1 MHAGPFCRR
10 LTVRIPTTEAGKGL
24 GAVLQGWQRQWRSP
38 PLSMERQ
45 VPCCFLVFRFPIV
58 CFDLTGLK
66 CTSKYKWH
74 PFALGQLSLSTVSVL
89 FVKRKFLLK
98 AIILC
103 SRNNYALV
111 SFKWLLKPDI
121 QIVFTPSIKQNL
133 SSCFLVSVK
142 SAVAAFTNY
151 FCTEIQEWRSE
162 MQEEL
167 ARDKEDISDA
177 GESNFCWLSYSCITK
192 VWGF

>member
-10 LTVRIPTTEAGKGL
+10 LTVRIPTTEAGTGL
-24 GAVLQGWQRQWRSP
+24 GAVLQGWQHQWRSP

-45 VPCCFLVFRFPIV
+45 VPCCFLVFHFPIV

-103 SRNNYALV
+103 SRKNYALV
-111 SFKWLLKPDI
+111 SFEWLLKPDI

-133 SSCFLVSVK
+133 SSYFLVSVK

-151 FCTEIQEWRSE
+151 FCTEIQEWRLE
-162 MQEEL
+162 VQEEL